1 MEAAT
6 KMDSPAQ
13 QEEGMLAGKQC
24 FSLGPLYI
32 RPAARKFHLF
42 NERVFLPL
50 TQPLLETPSQTE
62 ACLLVYF
69 QSNQAGNQNDL
80 SHQFRTVQSL
90 SFYLFENYSSQSSLG
105 CDKILDKC
113 NCRREGLIWVLDLR
127 RDTVRQGRRPSHGST
142 PGRCSLCVCSQESR
156 EEMLALSLSPPIYLV
171 QHSSPERGAAHSGW
185 VFSPQLT
192 LSGNSFPGV
201 PTHLFPRQF

>member
-13 QEEGMLAGKQC
+13 QEEGMLAGQQC
-24 FSLGPLYI
+24 FSLRPLYI

-42 NERVFLPL
+42 NGRVFLPL

-69 QSNQAGNQNDL
+69 QSNQVGDQNDL
-80 SHQFRTVQSL
+80 SHQFRAVQSL

-113 NCRREGLIWVLDLR
+113 NYRREGLIWVHDLR
-127 RDTVRQGRRPSHGST
+127 RDTVHHGRRPSHGSI
-142 PGRCSLCVCSQESR
+142 PGSCSLCVCSRDCR

-171 QHSSPERGAAHSGW
+171 QHSSPQHGAAHSGW

-192 LSGNSFPGV
+192 LSGNSFPDV